1 MINKA
6 NDILHVQVYLII
18 KIYEKKKFNVEK
30 NLGRLKSKT
39 RGCHLNIFLT
49 KHTFGTWMLEH
60 VKILFFMTER
70 LAKIQWS
77 VMCAS

>member
-49 KHTFGTWMLEH
+49 KHTFGT
-60 VKILFFMTER
+60 
-70 LAKIQWS
+70 
-77 VMCAS
+77 